1 MSADRDQADREAASD
16 SDAAPAEKKL
26 QVERYLHIHNLVKQK
41 NTVMIRELSKSLNV
55 STNTIRRDLAN
66 LEKQGLLRRT
76 HGGAVFV
83 DSNQSMPYETRSREG
98 LTEKEKIGRK
108 AATLVRAS
116 GTVIIDAGTTTRQL
130 ALYLKGIS
138 RLTVL
143 TNSLEIAEILSQN
156 PNIIVIVSGG
166 ILQVSSRHLIGMPA
180 EQFFS
185 RIRVD
190 QLFTSANAIS
200 LEEGLLS
207 SNLHIVPIKRKMIEA
222 AKETIII
229 ADSSK
234 FNQTGIGLI
243 GPLSAAQKLI
253 TDTGIAPEV
262 ADRIRAMGIE
272 LIIAE

>member
-1 MSADRDQADREAASD
+1 MSAESGQ
-16 SDAAPAEKKL
+16 AEKRL
-26 QVERYLHIHNLVKQK
+26 QVDRYLHIHNLVKQK
-41 NTVMIRELSKSLNV
+41 NTVMIRELSRSLNV
-55 STNTIRRDLAN
+55 STNTIRRDLAS

-83 DSNQSMPYETRSREG
+83 DSSQSMPYETRSHEG
-98 LTEKEKIGRK
+98 MTEKEKIGRK
-108 AATLVRAS
+108 AASLVRES
-116 GTVIIDAGTTTRQL
+116 GTVIIDAGTTTKQL
-130 ALYLKGIS
+130 AVYLKGIS

-156 PNIIVIVSGG
+156 PNVIVIVSGG

-185 RIRVD
+185 SIRVD

-207 SNLHIVPIKRKMIEA
+207 SNLHIVPIKRKMMEA
-222 AKETIII
+222 AKEIVIM

-234 FNQTGIGLI
+234 FNHTGIGQI
-243 GPLSAAQKLI
+243 APLTAAQKLI
-253 TDTGIAPEV
+253 TDAGIAPEL
-262 ADRIRAMGIE
+262 AERIRAMGIE

>member
-1 MSADRDQADREAASD
+1 MSGDLDQADRDTSSD
-16 SDAAPAEKKL
+16 SDAAADKKL

-98 LTEKEKIGRK
+98 LTEKEKIGRM
-108 AATLVRAS
+108 AATLVRPSA
-116 GTVIIDAGTTTRQL
+116 TVIIDAGTTTRQL

-190 QLFTSANAIS
+190 QLFASANAIS

-207 SNLHIVPIKRKMIEA
+207 SNLHIVPIKRKMMEA

-243 GPLSAAQKLI
+243 APLSAAQKLI
-253 TDTGIAPEV
+253 TDSGIAPEI
-262 ADRIRAMGIE
+262 AERIRAMGIE

>member
-1 MSADRDQADREAASD
+1 MTPDTGG
-16 SDAAPAEKKL
+16 APADKKL
-26 QVERYLHIHNLVKQK
+26 QVERYLHIHNLAKQK

-55 STNTIRRDLAN
+55 STNTIRRDLEN
-66 LEKQGLLRRT
+66 LEKQGVLRRT

-130 ALYLKGIS
+130 ALYLRGIS
-138 RLTVL
+138 KLTVL

-166 ILQVSSRHLIGMPA
+166 ILQVSSRHLIGIPA

-185 RIRVD
+185 TIRVD
-190 QLFTSANAIS
+190 QLFTSANAIT

-207 SNLHIVPIKRKMIEA
+207 SNLHIVPIKRKMMEA

-243 GPLSAAQKLI
+243 APLSAAQKLI
-253 TDTGIAPEV
+253 TDAGIEPEV
-262 ADRIRAMGIE
+262 ADKIREMGIE

>member
-1 MSADRDQADREAASD
+1 
-16 SDAAPAEKKL
+16 
-26 QVERYLHIHNLVKQK
+26 
-41 NTVMIRELSKSLNV
+41 MIRELSKSLNV

-138 RLTVL
+138 KLTVL
-143 TNSLEIAEILSQN
+143 TNSLEIAEVLSQN
-156 PNIIVIVSGG
+156 PNIIVIVSGE
-166 ILQVSSRHLIGMPA
+166 ILQVSSRHLIGMPGGA
-180 EQFFS
+180 VLQQD
-185 RIRVD
+185 RVD

-200 LEEGLLS
+200 LEEGS
-207 SNLHIVPIKRKMIEA
+207 
-222 AKETIII
+222 
-229 ADSSK
+229 
-234 FNQTGIGLI
+234 F
-243 GPLSAAQKLI
+243 SARTSTLCDQAQ
-253 TDTGIAPEV
+253 D
-262 ADRIRAMGIE
+262 D
-272 LIIAE
+272 

>member
-1 MSADRDQADREAASD
+1 MSADWDQADREAASD

-138 RLTVL
+138 KLTVL